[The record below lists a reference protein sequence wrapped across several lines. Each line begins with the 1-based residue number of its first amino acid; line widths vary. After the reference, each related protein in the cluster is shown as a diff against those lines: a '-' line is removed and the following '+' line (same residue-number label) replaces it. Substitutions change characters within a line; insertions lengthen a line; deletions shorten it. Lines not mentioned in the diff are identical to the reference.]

1 MFYNDFTMFKKY
13 YRPVVFLK
21 RRLKNT
27 TGRFPAGSRPVV
39 FFKRRLRR
47 RKCRP

>member
-1 MFYNDFTMFKKY
+1 MFYNVFTMFKKY

-27 TGRFPAGSRPVV
+27 TGRFPAGSI
-39 FFKRRLRR
+39 FKRRLRR
-47 RKCRP
+47 RKCSP